1 MSVGYHNR
9 SPKAGSPHQYFASL
23 RELAQWCDCLVVAI
37 PGGAAT
43 HHLVSAEV
51 LDALGPQGYLVNV
64 ARGSV
69 VDTAALGSALRERRI
84 RAAALDVYESEPLPP
99 TELLDL
105 DNLTITPHVGGHSP
119 QALEQSLSQ
128 FLDNIG
134 RHFRGEA
141 LLTPI

>member
-1 MSVGYHNR
+1 MCIR
-9 SPKAGSPHQYFASL
+9 D
-23 RELAQWCDCLVVAI
+23 R
-37 PGGAAT
+37 
-43 HHLVSAEV
+43 
-51 LDALGPQGYLVNV
+51 GYLVNV